1 MLKKT
6 IMLLA
11 SLVYLTACTYSITM
25 VHTQGEAND
34 VVDTSQ
40 TSKSDVSPDIKIPLP

>member
-1 MLKKT
+1 MK
-6 IMLLA
+6 
-11 SLVYLTACTYSITM
+11 YLPVILISVLFAGCTYSITM

-40 TSKSDVSPDIKIPLP
+40 TSKSEASADLKLPLP